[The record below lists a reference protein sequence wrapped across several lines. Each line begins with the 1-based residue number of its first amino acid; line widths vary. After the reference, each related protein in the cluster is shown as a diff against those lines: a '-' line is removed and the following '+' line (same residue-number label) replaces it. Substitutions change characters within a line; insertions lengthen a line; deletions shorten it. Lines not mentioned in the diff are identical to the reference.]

1 MVLFTIYIVGNN
13 LIFSSPQSNFTVY
26 YDYVPE
32 SLRYR
37 VVMRNLNPA
46 KEIAA
51 SVDSIILKYS
61 VHNTDELANKILKM
75 K

>member
-1 MVLFTIYIVGNN
+1 
-13 LIFSSPQSNFTVY
+13 
-26 YDYVPE
+26 
-32 SLRYR
+32 
-37 VVMRNLNPA
+37 MRNLNPA

-51 SVDSIILKYS
+51 SVDDIILKYS